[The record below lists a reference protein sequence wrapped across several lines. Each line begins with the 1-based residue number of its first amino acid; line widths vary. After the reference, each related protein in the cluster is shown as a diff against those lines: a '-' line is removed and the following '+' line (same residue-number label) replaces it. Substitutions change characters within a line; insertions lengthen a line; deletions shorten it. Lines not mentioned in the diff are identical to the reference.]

1 MYTVKYQEEEFQ
13 VTLKNKI
20 KIEKIKAFLLLK
32 RIIRKGRIL
41 IPDNLKMY
49 VLLTMCWILYGAV
62 VYFCGKI
69 YKPTTSYRICDVI
82 WELKNSYFTS
92 VILAIF
98 IGGYNKIEN
107 YKEKIVIQ
115 HELYVETMSCFEQ
128 LFSPILGEEIW
139 YYHIFIM
146 INA

>member
-49 VLLTMCWILYGAV
+49 VLKRKMNQIT
-62 VYFCGKI
+62 K
-69 YKPTTSYRICDVI
+69 
-82 WELKNSYFTS
+82 LKLNRRKK
-92 VILAIF
+92 L
-98 IGGYNKIEN
+98 K
-107 YKEKIVIQ
+107 
-115 HELYVETMSCFEQ
+115 
-128 LFSPILGEEIW
+128 
-139 YYHIFIM
+139 
-146 INA
+146 